1 RYMKTKINV
10 AVVDDQHLFRQGMV
24 SLLKEFRELNV
35 MMEASNGR
43 ELMMQLQHQMPDV
56 ILLDLEMPVMDGIET
71 TELLKSKYPALKII
85 ILTMHNEEE
94 MIVHLIE
101 KGVHGFLPKN
111 EDIEI
116 VIDAIYAVRESGYFF
131 NEHVSKAMIKGLM
144 SSKKIKPAFN
154 PVKLI
159 DKEIEVVKLICRE
172 FTNKEIADRLSLSS
186 RTIDGYRERILKKI
200 GAKNTV
206 GIVMYAIKHGIIV

>member
-1 RYMKTKINV
+1 MKTKINV
-10 AVVDDQHLFRQGMV
+10 GVVDDQHLFRQGMV
-24 SLLKEFRELNV
+24 SLLKEFENINV
-35 MMEASNGR
+35 MLEASHGK
-43 ELMMQLQHQMPDV
+43 ELLVQLHHKIPDV

-71 TELLKSKYPALKII
+71 TQVLKTKYPEIKII

-111 EDIEI
+111 ENIEI
-116 VIDAIYAVRESGYFF
+116 VIDAIYSVRESGYFF
-131 NEHVSKAMIKGLM
+131 NEHVSQAMIKGLM
-144 SSKKIKPAFN
+144 STKKIKPAFN
-154 PVKLI
+154 PVKLV
-159 DKEIEVVKLICRE
+159 DKEIEVVKLICKE
-172 FTNKEIADRLSLSS
+172 YTNKQIAEILSLSN

-206 GIVMYAIKHGIIV
+206 GIVMYAVKHGIIV

>member
-1 RYMKTKINV
+1 MKTKINL

-24 SLLKEFRELNV
+24 SLLKEFKELAV
-35 MMEASNGR
+35 MMEASNGK
-43 ELMMQLQHQMPDV
+43 ELIAQLQHQMPDV

-71 TELLKSKYPALKII
+71 TETLKSKYPGVKII
-85 ILTMHNEEE
+85 VLTMHNEEE

-116 VIDAIYAVRESGYFF
+116 VVDAIYAVRESGYFF
-131 NEHVSKAMIKGLM
+131 NEHVSKAMIRGLM
-144 SSKKIKPAFN
+144 NSKKIKPSFN
-154 PVKLI
+154 PVKLL
-159 DKEIEVVKLICRE
+159 DKELEVIKLICKE
-172 FTNKEIADRLSLSS
+172 YTNKEIAEILSLSN

-206 GIVMYAIKHGIIV
+206 GIVMYAVKNGIIF